1 MSVPFI
7 QTDFSGGINL
17 FDEDSS
23 LAENEYRLGFNIRNR
38 NGDISLIKESE
49 ILANAPAGLKQGLY
63 GFGEFLVLFNSGLAY
78 YSTDDGDS
86 WTQIADF
93 VMSSTAPR
101 LYAQAVPASTLNFS
115 RQLQAAYVANGSGSD
130 TRVDTLSNIVIS
142 GNESGLI
149 VQDGINQ
156 PWAIRSDGTAFETQ
170 TYAEW
175 TQAGDRSYV
184 PIGLNMAFINGI
196 LFVISPTRKKLYRSV
211 SGRPIDFVVNVTV
224 TGDKGGDADTTA
236 YTPTFNDINSITALK
251 TGQLLIGTKDGCFPL
266 ILNYDRTLFQEPTFL
281 NPTTYL
287 IGIVNQ
293 FAIVETL
300 EDYYLIDFDGIRSLN
315 ALLAEE
321 NEGRNTDFTRKISSL
336 FDDVRQTDSCAAF
349 KFDNFS
355 IFGCGTIYGNVA
367 LVYDTKKSSW
377 SSVDFLTIGAIKQF
391 ASVREADDPKLFCI
405 DAENVYKLYDGEEY
419 AQGVVSTRTVKSG
432 DAKIELKLSSVRPI
446 FDRSDSISELR
457 VTEYVNGRRGKGVAV
472 ILPENLGGVEYPA
485 EYPVAFDSANFIDNL
500 NVPFDKISN
509 QGYKVG
515 CSLTWNNGA
524 RLTHLQFD
532 CDSLTAQ
539 TALKQRSKTRANP

>member
-23 LAENEYRLGFNIRNR
+23 LAENEYRLGFNLRNR
-38 NGDISLIKESE
+38 NGDLSLIKSSE
-49 ILANAPAGLKQGLY
+49 ILENAPAGLKQGCY
-63 GFGEFLVLFNSGLAY
+63 GFSEFLVLFNAGLAY
-78 YSTDDGDS
+78 YSTDDGIS

-93 VMSSTAPR
+93 AMSATAPR
-101 LYAQAVPASTLNFS
+101 LYAQAVPASTLNFD
-115 RQLQAAYVANGSGSD
+115 RQLQAATVINGSGAD
-130 TRVDTLSNIVIS
+130 TRVDVLNVVIS
-142 GNESGLI
+142 GTASGLV

-156 PWAIRSDGTAFETQ
+156 PWVIRSDGTAFEAQ
-170 TYAEW
+170 TYIEW
-175 TQAGDRSYV
+175 TMGGDRSYV

-196 LFVISPTRKKLYRSV
+196 LFIISPDRKKLYRSV

-224 TGDKGGDADTTA
+224 AGDKGGNADTTA
-236 YTPTFNDINSITALK
+236 YSPTFNEMTSITALK

-266 ILNYDRTLFQEPTFL
+266 TLDYNRTIFQEPTFL
-281 NPTTYL
+281 NPTVYL

-293 FAIVETL
+293 FAIIETL

-315 ALLAEE
+315 SLLAEE
-321 NEGRNTDFTRKISSL
+321 NEGRNTDFTRKISPL
-336 FDDVRQTDSCAAF
+336 FDAVRQTDDCAAF

-355 IFGCGTIYGNVA
+355 FFGVGTIYGNVA
-367 LVYDTKKSSW
+367 LVYDTKKSCW
-377 SSVDFLTIGAIKQF
+377 TSVDFLTIGAIKQF
-391 ASVREADDPKLFCI
+391 ASVKESDNPKLFCI
-405 DAENVYKLYDGEEY
+405 DSENIYKLYDGTEY

-432 DAKIELKLSSVRPI
+432 DAKVELKISSVRPI
-446 FDRSDSISELR
+446 FDRSDTDSDLR
-457 VTEYVNGRRGKGVAV
+457 VTEYVNGRRGKGITVN
-472 ILPENLGGVEYPA
+472 LPENLGGIEYPA
-485 EYPVAFDSANFIDNL
+485 EYPVAFDSANFIDNI
-500 NVPFDKISN
+500 NVPFDKLSN

-515 CSLTWNNGA
+515 CSLTWKNGA

-532 CDSLTAQ
+532 CDSVTAQ